1 MPTIVK
7 SVTYVVEGAQWDSF
21 KNMVMAWNLDKFS
34 NIIKSF
40 VIFINSIH
48 DIWKQQTKKTLLSN

>member
-7 SVTYVVEGAQWDSF
+7 SVTYLLEGAQWDSF
-21 KNMVMAWNLDKFS
+21 NNMVMAWNLDKFF

-40 VIFINSIH
+40 VISINSVH
-48 DIWKQQTKKTLLSN
+48 DISKQQTNKTLLSN